1 MKREYTYSSF
11 EEDLVENAGQDF
23 SLPEN
28 YRYIR
33 DRFWERHYGRLLYY
47 IFGLIGQLYWRIFLR
62 ARFIGV
68 EKLSSLPRD
77 KGYFIYANHVYIH
90 AWVTYRILILPVITF
105 NILIVKVKKENELVQ
120 C

>member
-33 DRFWERHYGRLLYY
+33 DRFWERHYGKLLYY
-47 IFGLIGQLYWRIFLR
+47 IFGLIGQI
-62 ARFIGV
+62 
-68 EKLSSLPRD
+68 
-77 KGYFIYANHVYIH
+77 
-90 AWVTYRILILPVITF
+90 
-105 NILIVKVKKENELVQ
+105 
-120 C
+120 